1 MAFNQYAQNEAQNIA
16 LGQKGSV
23 LAKTDAVTAIGGVF
37 VAIQFIE
44 DSVFE
49 SGSTGLVAETTQLF
63 PDDTGVS
70 SSVSASNGDVILYDN
85 KPVGRITTTRYS
97 YHLKQFIGLAWI
109 PVELANPG
117 NILEIIHD
125 DKSVECEIVE
135 GAFYDPSGDKMRS

>member
-23 LAKTDAVTAIGGVF
+23 LAKTDAVTALGGVF

-63 PDDTGVS
+63 PDDTGES
-70 SSVSASNGDVILYDN
+70 TSVSAAGGEVIDSVTF
-85 KPVGRITTTRYS
+85 PQGMTIFGRWTAFELNS
-97 YHLKQFIGLAWI
+97 GVAIGYL
-109 PVELANPG
+109 G
-117 NILEIIHD
+117 
-125 DKSVECEIVE
+125 
-135 GAFYDPSGDKMRS
+135 

>member
-63 PDDTGVS
+63 PDDTGES
-70 SSVSASNGDVILYDN
+70 TLVSAGGGEPIDSVTFPQGMTIF
-85 KPVGRITTTRYS
+85 GRWTAFELNS
-97 YHLKQFIGLAWI
+97 GVAIGYL
-109 PVELANPG
+109 G
-117 NILEIIHD
+117 
-125 DKSVECEIVE
+125 
-135 GAFYDPSGDKMRS
+135 